1 MPHTCP
7 SYPCPLPPAL
17 AFSCPLLQ
25 NIVWQEMDSKALK
38 RAYGMQPHQK
48 GVLVRGAGQ
57 LACGEAAAAA
67 AACCWPL
74 DRNP

>member
-48 GVLVRGAGQ
+48 GVLVRGAGRPASVWGGCGCGCRLL
-57 LACGEAAAAA
+57 LAA
-67 AACCWPL
+67 
-74 DRNP
+74 